1 MTVTPASCPTHIGF
15 PAGNCARC
23 LAGPVMD
30 VPIAGSLR
38 RGLRAS
44 TSAESRVRR
53 SEFDVA
59 AQERARLARATGEER
74 ALAGIARNP
83 SLRAV
88 PSLRRVR

>member
-1 MTVTPASCPTHIGF
+1 MTVTPASCSTHTGF
-15 PAGNCARC
+15 PRDRCARC
-23 LAGPVMD
+23 LAGPVMA

-53 SEFDVA
+53 SEFDVL
-59 AQERARLARATGEER
+59 AQERARLARVTGEEH

-83 SLRAV
+83 SLR
-88 PSLRRVR
+88 RVR